1 MATMW
6 RSGTSEA
13 TSQWYITDVKRT
25 TLKEQIVNDCEQLAK
40 QGRFSKK
47 CIPGG
52 YIPDLNWTKIHED
65 SDQPIRPVKQNE
77 DPTETTTTPAAPP
90 EVEGPPSSCLRSKTK
105 QQTTSIQQDLPE
117 HNPSTMDPP
126 ECNPA
131 QIEANEV
138 QIVPGIDIFVHWT
151 RTLLWAKRVSK
162 HKAPSVARCILMV
175 AMAVYKLKCNQT
187 KVKTV
192 D

>member
-1 MATMW
+1 M
-6 RSGTSEA
+6 
-13 TSQWYITDVKRT
+13 KRT
-25 TLKEQIVNDCEQLAK
+25 TLTEQVADEYEQLGK
-40 QGRFSKK
+40 LGRFTKK
-47 CIPGG
+47 CIPKG
-52 YIPDLNWTKIHED
+52 YIPELDWTTIHKD
-65 SDQPIRPVKQNE
+65 SDQPIRPVKQEE

-90 EVEGPPSSCLRSKTK
+90 EVKGPPNSHLRSKTK

-117 HNPSTMDPP
+117 HYPSAIDSP

-131 QIEANEV
+131 QIEANKV
-138 QIVPGIDIFVHWT
+138 QIVPGIEIFVQWT
-151 RTLLWAKRVSK
+151 CNLLWAKRVSK
-162 HKAPSVARCILMV
+162 HKAPVATRCTLMV